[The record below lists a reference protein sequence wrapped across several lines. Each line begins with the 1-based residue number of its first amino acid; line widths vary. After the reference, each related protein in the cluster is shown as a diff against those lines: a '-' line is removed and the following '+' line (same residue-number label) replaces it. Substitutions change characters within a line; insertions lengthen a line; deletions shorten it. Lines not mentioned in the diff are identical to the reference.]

1 MKTTNVPVVVT
12 IGVFDGVHAGHKQV
26 LGIAKSI
33 ATSINGTLTALTFDP
48 PPKAFLHPQSFKGL
62 LMLPERKSALLMQNG
77 VDHVETLKFT
87 DEMAHMSSE
96 EFVQE
101 ILVTGLNAQVVI
113 VGTNFRFG
121 FRASGTVETLQELS
135 KKFGF
140 EVRIVD
146 LVGDSTAWSSTR
158 IRSAI
163 SSGKVENAS
172 ELLGRP
178 HRVSGIVVHGDHRG
192 REIGYPTANIDVQG
206 GLLVPADGVY
216 SGLLWIAGV
225 AHDSAISVGTNP
237 TFDDV
242 TTRRVEAYV
251 IGRNNLDLYGQ
262 NVDLDFVTHI
272 RDMVS
277 FSGVPELV
285 EAMAKDVETAEV
297 DLRDYRAQSTS

>member
-1 MKTTNVPVVVT
+1 MKNSNIPVVVT
-12 IGVFDGVHAGHKQV
+12 IGVFDGVHAGHRQV

-33 ATSINGTLTALTFDP
+33 ATSISGTLTALTFDP

-62 LMLPERKSALLMQNG
+62 LMLPDRKSILLTANG
-77 VDHVETLKFT
+77 VDQVETLKFT
-87 DEMAHMSSE
+87 DEIAHMSSA
-96 EFVQE
+96 EFVEE
-101 ILVTGLNAQVVI
+101 ILVKRLTAQVVI
-113 VGTNFRFG
+113 VGRNFRFG
-121 FRASGTVETLQELS
+121 YKASGTVETLQELS

-146 LVGDSTAWSSTR
+146 LVGDSSAWSSTR
-158 IRSAI
+158 IRGAI
-163 SSGKVENAS
+163 ASGNVEHAR
-172 ELLGRP
+172 ELLGRA
-178 HRVSGIVVHGDHRG
+178 HRISGEVVHGDHRG
-192 REIGYPTANIDVQG
+192 REIGYPTANIEVRG

-216 SGLLWIAGV
+216 SGVLWIAGV
-225 AHDSAISVGTNP
+225 PHESAISVGTNP

-277 FSGVPELV
+277 FSGIPELV
-285 EAMAKDVETAEV
+285 VAMEKDVETAQA
-297 DLRDYRAQSTS
+297 DLREYHAQQV